1 MVRSKQDGMAEFS
14 LPAPWGAP
22 DSELACASCGRT
34 THHYGRSVTLMADDG
49 SDRHSGQ
56 IDWFCIECGH
66 KYEPPSVPNQ
76 PSLMSDD
83 GLTELFDRH

>member
-1 MVRSKQDGMAEFS
+1 MAEFS

-22 DSELACASCGRT
+22 DAELPCAHCGRT
-34 THHYGRSVTLMADDG
+34 THHYGRSVALLVDDD
-49 SDRHSGQ
+49 SDRRSGR

-66 KYEPPSVPNQ
+66 KHEPGAPCR
-76 PSLMSDD
+76 PSLMSDED